1 MVTIIIMAVF
11 INLARFIINSSR
23 AVCIRCK
30 KTKETVAIAAESPE
44 NSKESNI
51 GTRTPYQ
58 RVKED

>member
-1 MVTIIIMAVF
+1 MAIF